1 MIASFSP
8 HFIKSTFDLVERPRK
23 KKQIKRPPSLFTQ
36 FYKRVNHL
44 DRTQIE
50 DAFYQENQARTAVA
64 EKLDAMKFKRKE
76 IVMNNL
82 LYDKE
87 ITLETLSVLCTFYK
101 CALIYLTEKTYVR
114 MGPVDAVP
122 ADAVLTESVGM
133 ESKGPLFMR
142 QHQFVDPIPLEDHL
156 EITLE
161 KPLKSVSYYCLPEL
175 REMATKL
182 LLPVE
187 KYKKQILYDSIKQIL
202 VKLYK
207 IEE

>member
-23 KKQIKRPPSLFTQ
+23 KKQVRKPPSLFTQ

-44 DRTQIE
+44 DRTSIE
-50 DAFYQENQARTAVA
+50 DAFYQENQARTTLA
-64 EKLDAMKFKRKE
+64 EKLDATKFKHKE
-76 IVMNNL
+76 TVMNNL

-87 ITLETLSVLCTFYK
+87 ITLETLSALCSFYK
-101 CALIYLTEKTYVR
+101 FPMVYLTEKTYVR
-114 MGPVDAVP
+114 MGP
-122 ADAVLTESVGM
+122 EG
-133 ESKGPLFMR
+133 EPLFMR
-142 QHQFVDPIPLEDHL
+142 QHQFVDAVDLDTYL
-156 EITLE
+156 EISLE

-187 KYKKQILYDSIKQIL
+187 KYKKQILYDSIKQVLIQ
-202 VKLYK
+202 LYK
-207 IEE
+207 IE

>member
-23 KKQIKRPPSLFTQ
+23 KKQNKRPPSLFTQ

-64 EKLDAMKFKRKE
+64 EKLDAMKFKKKE
-76 IVMNNL
+76 RVMNNL

-101 CALIYLTEKTYVR
+101 CALVYLNEKTYVR
-114 MGPVDAVP
+114 MGP
-122 ADAVLTESVGM
+122 EG
-133 ESKGPLFMR
+133 EPLFMR
-142 QHQFVDPIPLEDHL
+142 QNQFVDPVDLHDSL
-156 EITLE
+156 EIVLE

-202 VKLYK
+202 LKLYK